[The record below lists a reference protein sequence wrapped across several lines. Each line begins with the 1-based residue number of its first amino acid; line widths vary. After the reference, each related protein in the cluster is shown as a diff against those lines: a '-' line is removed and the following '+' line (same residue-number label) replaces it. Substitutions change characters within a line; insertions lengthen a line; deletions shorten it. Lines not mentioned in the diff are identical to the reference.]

1 MPSSEK
7 DPTVT
12 PTQAHIDT
20 LAAAITRLEEASPA
34 ELAAHTEHLNGLRGR
49 LAVLHTAAQE
59 ATTARDRERVR
70 PFEESVLASLA
81 PQNGIRTRRVYQ
93 GGGL

>member
-1 MPSSEK
+1 M
-7 DPTVT
+7 T

-20 LAAAITRLEEASPA
+20 LAAAITRLEESSPA
-34 ELAAHTEHLNGLRGR
+34 EL
-49 LAVLHTAAQE
+49 
-59 ATTARDRERVR
+59 
-70 PFEESVLASLA
+70 FEESVLASLA

>member
-12 PTQAHIDT
+12 PTQADLDNLT
-20 LAAAITRLEEASPA
+20 AAITSLESHPA
-34 ELAAHTEHLNGLRGR
+34 DALAGHAEHLNGLRGR

-59 ATTARDRERVR
+59 AATARDRERVR

-81 PQNGIRTRRVYQ
+81 PTNAPTRRVYQ